1 MVLAVSLD
9 LTLEG
14 LSLRFRGLGDL
25 EGDSS
30 RELCGLANK
39 PCDVLPWAT
48 WITDSPRRTRFV
60 RDTVR
65 GISKVHESDEA

>member
-1 MVLAVSLD
+1 VVLAVSLD

-14 LSLRFRGLGDL
+14 LSLRFRGLGEL

-30 RELCGLANK
+30 RWLCGLANK
-39 PCDVLPWAT
+39 PADVLPPAT
-48 WITDSPRRTRFV
+48 WTTDSPRRTRLV

-65 GISKVHESDEA
+65 GISKVHESDET